1 MSTTK
6 RNILKISI
14 ALLIITTALIALFIV
29 SRGIVYSENE
39 RANWPVFENTQLG
52 YSISYPQGWFYHT
65 GGFLPP
71 NTVIFTQSESFN
83 PEAETEASTPH
94 ISLTVKDLKEES
106 PTEDLDEYINLEASE
121 LRRGSASDEKFGE
134 HDVRRLR
141 RQAAGTESEVEMFY
155 IKRGQRLI
163 RIGVFPAQEESIEI
177 AKEMIKTLKFNNG
190 QNP

>member
-6 RNILKISI
+6 RNIRKILT
-14 ALLIITTALIALFIV
+14 AFLIILVAIVVLFAV
-29 SRGIVYSENE
+29 KKESVYSENE
-39 RANWPVFENTQLG
+39 RADWSTFDNKEYEYT
-52 YSISYPQGWFYHT
+52 IRYPRDWYTHT

-177 AKEMIKTLKFNNG
+177 AKEMIKTLKFHNG

>member
-6 RNILKISI
+6 RNIRKILT
-14 ALLIITTALIALFIV
+14 AFLIILVAIVVLFAV
-29 SRGIVYSENE
+29 KKESVYSENE
-39 RANWPVFENTQLG
+39 RADWPTFNNEEFE
-52 YSISYPQGWFYHT
+52 YSIRYPQGWFYHT
-65 GGFLPP
+65 EGFLPP

>member
-6 RNILKISI
+6 RNIRKILT
-14 ALLIITTALIALFIV
+14 AFLIILVAIVVLFAV
-29 SRGIVYSENE
+29 KKESVYSENE
-39 RANWPVFENTQLG
+39 RADWPTFDNEEFE
-52 YSISYPQGWFYHT
+52 YSIRYPQEWFYHT